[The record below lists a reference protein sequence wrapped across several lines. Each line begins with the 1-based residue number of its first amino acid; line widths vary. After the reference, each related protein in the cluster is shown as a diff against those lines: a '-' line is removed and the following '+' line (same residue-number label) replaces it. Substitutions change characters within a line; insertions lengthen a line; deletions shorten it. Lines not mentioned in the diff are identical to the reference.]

1 MTRVRS
7 QYERKCFIEMN
18 HRKALMRVERYWT
31 HLQVSFD
38 FIEDIFA
45 ASSEQYGTRLRV
57 RALLEEREVPE

>member
-1 MTRVRS
+1 
-7 QYERKCFIEMN
+7 
-18 HRKALMRVERYWT
+18 MRVERDRT

-57 RALLEEREVPE
+57 RALLEEREVPEQGQRENKYQEHIEEVLHG